1 MTQIEL
7 DIKNLDNES
16 IFKKLKSICSP
27 DDLTEN
33 ISLELHHL
41 SNNLVSLEKQKWNGI
56 WARIITNF
64 LTTANLGK
72 FNLIV
77 GNPLGLTGKT
87 YLRAIGKELN
97 QFVLIEVCFQEI
109 PLLEELI

>member
-7 DIKNLDNES
+7 DIKNLVNES

-77 GNPLGLTGKT
+77 GNPPWIDWKNLPEGYRERIKS
-87 YLRAIGKELN
+87 ICIDKERN
-97 QFVLIEVCFQEI
+97 N
-109 PLLEELI
+109 LLFI